1 MRSLDQQAILAIT
14 LAVIFMINPTGLLS
28 RVRSW
33 VQTDSFL
40 LAAYSLKISTL
51 NFTVGL
57 WSEEIPQKV
66 FPPFYNISYA
76 LMQDRKNMQ
85 ESKISIWP
93 FGAKVHII

>member
-51 NFTVGL
+51 NVTVGL
-57 WSEEIPQKV
+57 WRERMPQKL
-66 FPPFYNISYA
+66 FPTFFNISDA
-76 LMQDRKNMQ
+76 LMQNRKNMQ
-85 ESKISIWP
+85 ENKISIWP
-93 FGAKVHII
+93 FGSKVHTF

>member
-57 WSEEIPQKV
+57 WSGGIPQKV
-66 FPPFYNISYA
+66 FPTFNNFSHA
-76 LMQDRKNMQ
+76 LMQDLKNMQ
-85 ESKISIWP
+85 EIEISIWP
-93 FGAKVHII
+93 FGAKVYTF

>member
-1 MRSLDQQAILAIT
+1 MAYVVYTCKSAPCMRSLDQQAILAIT

-57 WSEEIPQKV
+57 WSRGIPKKV
-66 FPPFYNISYA
+66 FLYE
-76 LMQDRKNMQ
+76 L
-85 ESKISIWP
+85 
-93 FGAKVHII
+93 V

>member
-1 MRSLDQQAILAIT
+1 MVRQLCTAGFGSTSSTDHTVCTCKSAPCMRSLDQQAILAIT

-51 NFTVGL
+51 DFKVGL
-57 WSEEIPQKV
+57 LSHGIPQ
-66 FPPFYNISYA
+66 
-76 LMQDRKNMQ
+76 
-85 ESKISIWP
+85 
-93 FGAKVHII
+93 